1 LALNR
6 DTIPMTPPAPQHF
19 ESLLTGI
26 DRGLQAHL
34 AWNQRLMRCALLH
47 EGPGE
52 DMMQPDAHRRCLFG
66 KWFLT
71 ERTALAGFDAPATA
85 ELERQHQVMH
95 DAVRALCSQSSQGQ
109 PASEQD
115 FKAYEAGQ
123 TAMVACLNTLR
134 QKVAESVLQHDELT
148 GLPLRNG
155 LNYAF
160 QIRQG
165 DAARSGM
172 ALHLAM
178 VDVDH
183 FKRVNDT
190 WGHPVGDLALQ
201 HLARIMTGCLREND
215 IVIRF
220 GGEEF
225 LFLLLGNDAEGVVQ
239 RLLVEVRNKPML
251 LDNGVALRMTVTAG
265 LTQVLPG
272 DTLASTVTRADH
284 ALLEG
289 KTHGRDRYVIAQ
301 APGG

>member
-1 LALNR
+1 M
-6 DTIPMTPPAPQHF
+6 PPPAQPHF

-26 DRGLQAHL
+26 DEGIQAHL
-34 AWNQRLMRCALLH
+34 AWNQKLMRCSLLH
-47 EGPGE
+47 ESPGD
-52 DMMQPDAHRRCLFG
+52 DMLQPDAHRRCIFG

-71 ERTALAGFDAPATA
+71 EQSALAGFDAKTTA
-85 ELERQHQVMH
+85 ELERQHQFMH
-95 DAVRALCSQSSQGQ
+95 DAVRALCTQSSQGQ
-109 PASEQD
+109 PAREQD

-134 QKVAESVLQHDELT
+134 QRVAESVLQHDDLT

-160 QIRQG
+160 QIRQS
-165 DAARSGM
+165 DAARSGV

-183 FKRVNDT
+183 FKVVNDT

-225 LFLLLGNDAEGVVQ
+225 LFLLLGNGAEAVVK
-239 RLLVEVRNKPML
+239 RLLDEVRNHPMPM
-251 LDNGVALRMTVTAG
+251 DNGVEVRMTVTAG
-265 LTQVLPG
+265 LTPVLSS
-272 DTLASTVTRADH
+272 DTLAAAVNRADH